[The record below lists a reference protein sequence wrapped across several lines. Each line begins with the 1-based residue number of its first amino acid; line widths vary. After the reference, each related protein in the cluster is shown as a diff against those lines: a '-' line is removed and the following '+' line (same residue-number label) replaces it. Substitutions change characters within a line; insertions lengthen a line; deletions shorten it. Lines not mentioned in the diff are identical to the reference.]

1 MSRGQFANKIV
12 LVTGASSG
20 FGEATARE
28 FGRHGAKLILVARRD
43 ERLTALARELKAT
56 HGAESICLKV
66 DLRDFPATTESL
78 GSLPSDWKAVDV
90 LVNNAGLSRGLGKL
104 HEGSMEDWEEM
115 IDVNIK
121 GLLAVSRA
129 VIPWM
134 VERDHGHVI
143 NIGSIAGRDVYPGGN
158 VYCATKYAVRALS
171 KAMSIDLL
179 GTQVRVSTVDPGLAE
194 TEFSLVRFR
203 GDKTKAAV
211 PYQGVKALTS
221 EDVAE
226 AVVWTASR
234 PPHVTVSEMVIMPT
248 AQRAPTL
255 VHRTQ

>member
-1 MSRGQFANKIV
+1 MGQFSEKIV
-12 LVTGASSG
+12 LITGASSG
-20 FGEATARE
+20 FGDAIARE
-28 FGRHGAKLILVARRD
+28 FARHGAKLVLIARRE
-43 ERLTALARELKAT
+43 ERLSALAAELKVT
-56 HGAESICLKV
+56 FNTESLCLTV
-66 DLRDFPATTESL
+66 DLRDLTATAKSLDSIPAK
-78 GSLPSDWKAVDV
+78 WKSVDV

-179 GTQVRVSTVDPGLAE
+179 GTQIRVSTIDPGLAE

-203 GDKTKAAV
+203 GDSARAEV
-211 PYQGVKALTS
+211 PYQGVKALTAG
-221 EDVAE
+221 DVAE

-234 PPHVTVSEMVIMPT
+234 PSHVNVSEMVMMPT
-248 AQRAPTL
+248 AQRTPTM
-255 VHRTQ
+255 VHRNQ

>member
-1 MSRGQFANKIV
+1 MFSGKTV
-12 LVTGASSG
+12 LITGASAG

-28 FGRHGAKLILVARRD
+28 FARHGANLVLVARRED
-43 ERLTALARELKAT
+43 RLRTLTDDLKRA
-56 HGAESICLKV
+56 HGTETLSLGI
-66 DLRDFPATTESL
+66 DLRDTNATKQSLESL
-78 GSLPSDWKAVDV
+78 SAKWKLVDV

-115 IDVNIK
+115 IDVNIR
-121 GLLAVSRA
+121 GLLTVSRT

-134 VERDHGHVI
+134 VERDSGHVI
-143 NIGSIAGRDVYPGGN
+143 NIGSIAGREVYPGGN

-171 KAMSIDLL
+171 KAMAIDLF
-179 GTQVRVSTVDPGLAE
+179 GTQIRVSTVDPGLAE

-203 GDKTKAAV
+203 GDKARAEV
-211 PYQGVKALTS
+211 PYQGVKALNAI
-221 EDVAE
+221 DVAE

-234 PPHVTVSEMVIMPT
+234 PAHVNISELVLTPT
-248 AQRAPTL
+248 AQRTPTM